1 VRRFYV
7 SETPD
12 QRYHSTGARLRGAR
26 KAEMY
31 KEFRDFIARGNVI
44 DLAVGVI
51 IGAAFGKIVTTLVEG
66 VLMPPLGLL
75 LGSIDFSSLFYVLDS
90 SRGVP
95 ASLADAKGKGVPVI
109 AYGQLLNDIIGFLI
123 VALAVFVLVK
133 QVNRIKSSVD
143 RAKAEPSAATKECQ
157 FCASTISIKAKRC
170 PQCTS
175 QL

>member
-1 VRRFYV
+1 
-7 SETPD
+7 
-12 QRYHSTGARLRGAR
+12 
-26 KAEMY
+26 MY

-66 VLMPPLGLL
+66 VLMPPLGLV
-75 LGSIDFSSLFYVLDS
+75 LGRVDFSSLFFVLDS
-90 SRGVP
+90 AKGLPV
-95 ASLADAKGKGVPVI
+95 SLTDAKAKGVPVI

-123 VALAVFVLVK
+123 VALAVFLLVK

-143 RAKAEPSAATKECQ
+143 RAKAAESPTTKECG

-175 QL
+175 PL

>member
-1 VRRFYV
+1 M
-7 SETPD
+7 
-12 QRYHSTGARLRGAR
+12 L
-26 KAEMY
+26 

-66 VLMPPLGLL
+66 VLMPPLGLV
-75 LGSIDFSSLFYVLDS
+75 LGRVDFSSLFFVLDS
-90 SRGVP
+90 AKGVP
-95 ASLADAKGKGVPVI
+95 ASLADAKTKGIPII
-109 AYGQLLNDIIGFLI
+109 AYGQFLNDIISFLI

-133 QVNRIKSSVD
+133 QVNRIKSSLD
-143 RAKAEPSAATKECQ
+143 KTKATEAPSTKECP